1 MVKKNQDQI
10 TAHKIYFVFHQINY
24 SQGSCAYQKRLDSMQ
39 FTALK
44 FNKKLSS
51 GGFGIVYLAEERK
64 TKQKVAIKA
73 I

>member
-51 GGFGIVYLAEERK
+51 FNGYLGFKEK
-64 TKQKVAIKA
+64 TFSS
-73 I
+73 